1 MEVIHLENRGA
12 TRSCLAVFFVFRVLM
27 GSQGVLP
34 KNDRVGLVIDRVE
47 NTVGFA
53 NWTGRSAD
61 TKIRKV
67 GIILSL

>member
-1 MEVIHLENRGA
+1 
-12 TRSCLAVFFVFRVLM
+12 M

-61 TKIRKV
+61 TKIGMV
-67 GIILSL
+67 VIILSL

>member
-1 MEVIHLENRGA
+1 MPRG
-12 TRSCLAVFFVFRVLM
+12 FFCVQSIDGES
-27 GSQGVLP
+27 GSHT
-34 KNDRVGLVIDRVE
+34 KNYRVGLVIDRVE

-61 TKIRKV
+61 TKIGQV